1 MEAATLEIAAQV
13 KDNRLELA
21 RAVVDS
27 LEGGDELK
35 AELAVNKLS
44 ELYESHL
51 FQEIGKL
58 TRELHDALGFCRDD
72 QRITSLTEQEI
83 PDARERLNYVIKKT
97 EESANR
103 TLDIVENLL
112 PISNQMAEESEYMQK
127 DWQRFTRREMDIEEF
142 RKLSVR
148 LEKYFGTACDNA
160 ARIKQDLNNVMLAQ
174 DFQDLTG
181 QIIRQVINLVQ
192 EVEDKLVSVI
202 RNARSGSQNNKFDVK
217 QKNQKS
223 DRIKAQ
229 GPQINEE
236 NNPDVIS
243 AQDDVDDL
251 LSSLGF

>member
-1 MEAATLEIAAQV
+1 MEAETVELVAKV
-13 KDNRLELA
+13 KDDKLELA

-27 LEGGDELK
+27 LEDGDELK
-35 AELAVNKLS
+35 AELAVNQLGR
-44 ELYESHL
+44 LYESQL
-51 FQEIGKL
+51 FQEVGKL
-58 TRELHDALGFCRDD
+58 TRELHDALGSCRDD

-103 TLDIVENLL
+103 TLDIVEGLL
-112 PISNQMAEESEYMQK
+112 PISNQMKEESENMQK
-127 DWQRFTRREMDIEEF
+127 DWQRFTKREMDAEEF

-148 LEKYFGTACDNA
+148 IEKYFGAACDNA
-160 ARIKQDLNNVMLAQ
+160 ARVKQDLNDVMLAQ
-174 DFQDLTG
+174 DFQDITG

-202 RNARSGSQNNKFDVK
+202 RNAKGVPRNDEFDVK
-217 QKNQKS
+217 QRNEKS
-223 DRIKAQ
+223 GSAKAE
-229 GPQINEE
+229 GPQINAE
-236 NNPDVIS
+236 NNPDVMS